1 MDQIAEQLDLAA
13 LEAGLDRIRR
23 APADAGVVAMIVRRP
38 AVDEREELDEGVL
51 DLTEG
56 LVGDTWRTRGSRSTP
71 DGSANPDAQLTVMN
85 VRVAELVAITPERRS
100 LAGDQLFV
108 DFDISVDNLPAGTR
122 VQLGDAVIEFTAPPH
137 TGCAKFQARF
147 GNDATRFINS
157 PLGRR
162 LRLRGANA
170 RVVVPGTVRRGD
182 SVRKL
187 STTEA

>member
-1 MDQIAEQLDLAA
+1 MDRIAEQLDLPA
-13 LEAGLDRIRR
+13 LEAGLDRIRQ
-23 APADAGVVAMIVRRP
+23 APADLGVVEMIVRRP
-38 AVDEREELDEGVL
+38 AVDVREELDEGIL

-56 LVGDTWRTRGSRSTP
+56 LVGDTWRVRGSKTTP

-85 VRVAELVAITPERRS
+85 VRVAELVAVTPERRS

-108 DFDISVDNLPAGTR
+108 DFDISVDNLPPGSR

-157 PLGRR
+157 PLGRQ
-162 LRLRGANA
+162 LRIRGANA
-170 RVVVPGTVRRGD
+170 RIVVPVKVRRGD
-182 SVRKL
+182 SVHKL
-187 STTEA
+187 PRTET